1 MANLDFYGL
10 KSDLETVLSFIYD
23 ETDIVIFESYS
34 EYDREL
40 RRFNSL
46 PELQA
51 AFDLGKCPKGQMLL
65 QLWSPSVIKEPEP
78 RRIQLKVEGH
88 AFRYC
93 VEAVGLI
100 QLYLGGY
107 RDTAIIDS
115 HYGHW
120 SKAGAEQRS
129 ALPTD
134 GCDWEALKKLS
145 GRIQRFIRG
154 SAVAKFEGRMILPEA
169 FLEIQNGKRLRFVNT
184 EFDLALVNIVKLKQD
199 AA

>member
-10 KSDLETVLSFIYD
+10 KSDLITVLSFIHN
-23 ETDIVIFESYS
+23 ETDIVVFESYS

-40 RRFNSL
+40 RRFSSL
-46 PELQA
+46 SELQA
-51 AFDLGKCPKGQMLL
+51 AFDIGTCPKGQILL
-65 QLWSPSVIKEPEP
+65 QLWSPSVIKEPHP
-78 RRIQLKVEGH
+78 RRIQLKAEGRS
-88 AFRYC
+88 FRYC

-107 RDTAIIDS
+107 RDNAIIDS

-134 GCDWEALKKLS
+134 GCDWDALKKLS

-154 SAVAKFEGRMILPEA
+154 LATAKFDGKMILPEA
-169 FLEIQNGKRLRFVNT
+169 FTEIQNGKRLRFVNT
-184 EFDLALVNIVKLKQD
+184 EFDPASVNIVELKQD